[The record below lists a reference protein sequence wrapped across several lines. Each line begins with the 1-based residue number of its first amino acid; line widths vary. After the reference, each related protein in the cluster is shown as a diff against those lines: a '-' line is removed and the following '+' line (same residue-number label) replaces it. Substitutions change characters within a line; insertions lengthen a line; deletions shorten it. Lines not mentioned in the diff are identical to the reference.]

1 MSHPLLLPKGAKGKK
16 GIGGFCCLARTS
28 RFVFVRM
35 SMKDYWL
42 GRINRRLCYQ
52 PISKISYLLIFIG
65 GKAN

>member
-1 MSHPLLLPKGAKGKK
+1 MSHPLLFPKGAKGKK

-42 GRINRRLCYQ
+42 GHSNRRLCYLL
-52 PISKISYLLIFIG
+52 ISKISYLLIFTG